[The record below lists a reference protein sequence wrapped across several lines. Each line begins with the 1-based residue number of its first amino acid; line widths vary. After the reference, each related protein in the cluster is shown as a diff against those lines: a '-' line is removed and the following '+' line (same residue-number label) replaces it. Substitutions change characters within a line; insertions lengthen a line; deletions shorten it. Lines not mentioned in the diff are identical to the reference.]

1 PDYYYMSMGRNPFEI
16 LKFRTHVLVTF
27 IVSNLLVGT
36 VYAVLEYQQLLPWP
50 LHDKLWM
57 PVQFMMIF
65 GLVCVVLLATGRRAG
80 LRLTRLFGPP
90 PRFPWA
96 YGLLLISSMLIFSF
110 SSFLL
115 LFYPVSLFAPGF
127 VEERLTEQLLSVET
141 AAPDLYRYLMLFVVI
156 VFAPIAEEFVFRG
169 VLLQRWAVR
178 WNLPAGVVMSSVLFG
193 ILHVNNPLGLTMFGV
208 IMALLYIR
216 TRSLWAP
223 IIAHALNNIVSV
235 TPELLSSTPQTF
247 DIGDFQQTW
256 WVGLVGLCLAAPTLG
271 HFIYRSWPQKTM
283 QPPYF
288 GE

>member
-1 PDYYYMSMGRNPFEI
+1 MSTGRNPFEV
-16 LKFRTHVLVTF
+16 LKFRTHVLIAF
-27 IVSNLLVGT
+27 IASNLLVGAI
-36 VYAVLEYQQLLPWP
+36 YGVLEYQQLLPWP
-50 LHDKLWM
+50 LQDKLWL

-65 GLVCVVLLATGRRAG
+65 GLVCAVLIATGHYAG
-80 LRLTRLFGPP
+80 LRLTRLFGPR

-96 YGLLLISSMLIFSF
+96 YGLLLIISMLIFSF

-115 LFYPVSLFAPGF
+115 LFYPISLVAPGF

-141 AAPDLYRYLMLFVVI
+141 AAPELYRYLMLFVVI
-156 VFAPIAEEFVFRG
+156 VFAPVAEEFVFRG

-178 WNLPAGVVMSSVLFG
+178 WNLPVGIILSSILFG
-193 ILHVNNPLGLTMFGV
+193 MLHINNPLGLTMFGV

-235 TPELLSSTPQTF
+235 TPELLASTPQTF

-256 WVGLVGLCLAAPTLG
+256 WFGLIGLCLAAPTLG
-271 HFIYRSWPQKTM
+271 HFIYNSWPHKTTR
-283 QPPYF
+283 PPYF
-288 GE
+288 WES